1 MELIMLINVIAALA
15 TGVATS
21 CGLLLLFLL
30 FGGWIVAL
38 GAAAAFSWLQ
48 GDHPEAPAL
57 PE

>member
-1 MELIMLINVIAALA
+1 MLINVIAALA
-15 TGVATS
+15 TGLATS

-48 GDHPEAPAL
+48 GDRPESPAL

>member
-1 MELIMLINVIAALA
+1 MLINVIAALA

>member
-1 MELIMLINVIAALA
+1 MLINIITALA
-15 TGVATS
+15 TGVATA

-48 GDHPEAPAL
+48 GDRPESPEL

>member
-1 MELIMLINVIAALA
+1 MVINLIAALA
-15 TGVATS
+15 TGVAAS

-48 GDHPEAPAL
+48 GDHPESPAL